1 MIKFYT
7 VLLVTSIL
15 LSCKNNSDLIEVQLP
30 EPEIETSVKYGNPN
44 DVKTNGG
51 TFQLYKITY
60 PYKALEPIIDGRTME
75 IHYSKH
81 YLGYTNKLN
90 KLVEESKE
98 WEDKS
103 IDDILE
109 KVTDKNQDLKNNA
122 GGYYNH
128 SLYYEILTP
137 KGAKKPKAELLEAIN
152 NDFVS
157 FGIFKN
163 KFISDANNHF
173 GSGWIWLIVGKGGK
187 LEIVTTN
194 NQDNPI
200 MADAKVKGRPILAI
214 DLWEHA
220 YYLQYQNNRKSYVE
234 GIFEE
239 INWDKVGKK
248 YIASL
253 TANQLKPEIKVSTP
267 TKPKEENVIKPVVIE
282 VKEKPTEV
290 KKEEIKKVEE

>member
-1 MIKFYT
+1 MIKLYIALLFSV
-7 VLLVTSIL
+7 VLF
-15 LSCKNNSDLIEVQLP
+15 SCKDNSDLIEVQLP
-30 EPEIETSVKYGNPN
+30 EPEIETSVKYGNPT

-98 WEDKS
+98 WEGKS
-103 IDDILE
+103 IDEILE
-109 KVTDKNQDLKNNA
+109 KVNDKNQDLKNNA

-128 SLYYEILTP
+128 SLYFEIVTP
-137 KGAKKPKAELLEAIN
+137 KGAKKPEAELLEAIN
-152 NDFVS
+152 TDFVS
-157 FGIFKN
+157 FSIFKN

-173 GSGWIWLIVGKGGK
+173 GSGWIWLIVTKGGK

-200 MADAKVKGRPILAI
+200 MGDAKVKGRPILAI

-220 YYLQYQNNRKSYVE
+220 YYLQYQNNKKSYIE

-239 INWDKVGKK
+239 INWNKVEKR
-248 YIASL
+248 YAS
-253 TANQLKPEIKVSTP
+253 AIVAKPLKTEIKINTTV
-267 TKPKEENVIKPVVIE
+267 KPKVENSIKPVVIE
-282 VKEKPTEV
+282 VKEKPAEV
-290 KKEEIKKVEE
+290 KIEE